1 MDIYVGN
8 LTYQITADDL
18 IELFSEYGN
27 VTKANIVTDK
37 ETRRSKGFGFVTMEN
52 DQDANNAINSLN
64 GKEIQG
70 RVARIN
76 PAEDKPAKPP
86 RQSRY

>member
-8 LTYQITADDL
+8 LSYQTTADDL
-18 IELFSEYGN
+18 IELFSEFGT
-27 VTKANIVTDK
+27 VAKANIVTDRD
-37 ETRRSKGFGFVTMEN
+37 TRRSKGFGFVTMEN
-52 DQDANNAINSLN
+52 NQQANEAINALN

-76 PAEDKPAKPP
+76 PAEDKPARPP